1 MSAFL
6 MSTLV
11 VALAEIGDKTMLL
24 AILLSARFRKPLPIL
39 VALFFATLVNHTVA
53 AFIGDR
59 VEGLIDIPI
68 VRYAVALSFI
78 AIGLWI
84 AIPDRVDETH
94 GKLKQ
99 RGNLFLTA
107 LGAFFLVEFGDK
119 TQLAT
124 LALAAQYRDVVA
136 VTAGSTLGLMLVNIP
151 AVLLG
156 ERINRVISFANARRL
171 ASITFI
177 ALGLWELARLIG
189 WVG

>member
-1 MSAFL
+1 MPAFL

-24 AILLSARFRKPLPIL
+24 AILLSARFRKPVQIL
-39 VALFFATLVNHTVA
+39 VALFLATLVNHSVA

-59 VEGLIDIPI
+59 VEGLVDVPI

-84 AIPDRVDETH
+84 IIPDRVNETH
-94 GKLKQ
+94 GKLTQ